1 MTWHEETPGHWID
14 RNDQGHVLRGAYLQ
28 GNWWHAYVCARRK
41 VKRGNFYVE
50 IDAVIRESAP
60 CPDIRQALMEA
71 AGVVQSEYRRAKGA

>member
-1 MTWHEETPGHWID
+1 MTWKEISPNHHVYT
-14 RNDQGHVLRGAYLQ
+14 NDQGHVLRGVYLQ

-50 IDAVIRESAP
+50 IDAVIRESAA
-60 CPDIRQALMEA
+60 PDIRQALMEA

>member
-1 MTWHEETPGHWID
+1 MTWNEETTGHWRD
-14 RNDQGHVLRGAYLQ
+14 RNEHGHVLRGAYLQ

-50 IDAVIRESAP
+50 IDCVVRESAP

-71 AGVVQSEYRRAKGA
+71 AGGGSGAE